1 MGPIPIRL
9 SDTAFSVKRRAGWCD
24 GRLGQTCGGGLPIP
38 ARLPLPS
45 PHLARGRQGGSCHQG
60 RQREAVIFCSR
71 ESRADGLADT
81 AQITRAVYPPYLR
94 AVCLQMSS
102 ACRAASGGRRRLS
115 FKQGASKADGL
126 ADTAQ
131 ITRAV
136 YPPYLRAACLQMPS
150 ACRAASGGR
159 RRLSFKQDGS
169 RGKILSLRTR
179 SHQTYSEFFW
189 WFCHSH
195 GDTTVSPKRRIPVI
209 ILLSSCYHLA
219 FIFKVVVCFCN
230 VFLFCYVFLLLFIGV
245 FLTKYH

>member
-9 SDTAFSVKRRAGWCD
+9 SDTAFSVKRRVGWCD

-45 PHLARGRQGGSCHQG
+45 HHLARGRQGGSCHQG

-115 FKQGASKADGL
+115 FKQGASRADGL

-136 YPPYLRAACLQMPS
+136 YPPYLRAVCLQMSSACRAASGGRRRLSFKQGASRADGLADTAQITRAVYPPYLRAVCLQMPS

-159 RRLSFKQDGS
+159 RRLSFK
-169 RGKILSLRTR
+169 
-179 SHQTYSEFFW
+179 
-189 WFCHSH
+189 
-195 GDTTVSPKRRIPVI
+195 
-209 ILLSSCYHLA
+209 
-219 FIFKVVVCFCN
+219 
-230 VFLFCYVFLLLFIGV
+230 
-245 FLTKYH
+245 

>member
-38 ARLPLPS
+38 ARLTLPS

-115 FKQGASKADGL
+115 FKQ
-126 ADTAQ
+126 
-131 ITRAV
+131 
-136 YPPYLRAACLQMPS
+136 
-150 ACRAASGGR
+150 
-159 RRLSFKQDGS
+159 DGS
-169 RGKILSLRTR
+169 RGKILSLRTSIR
-179 SHQTYSEFFW
+179 QTYSELIW
-189 WFCHSH
+189 WFCHSY